1 MASPPLNLS
10 RTHGDRGSSLAEVLR
25 AHAPNAST
33 LELTQL
39 EELLRGLV
47 ARGQAAWPAFELTA
61 EDFVRH
67 MAGLL
72 SPHEDLQ
79 RWLEAVHVEDL
90 YLTCACARGS
100 APALA
105 ELDRQLCLA
114 GAAVTQGARAASHL
128 YEEVTQSLRETLLV
142 ARAGSPPR
150 IASYRGLGS
159 LSRWLRASA
168 IRVVRRLH
176 QREERY
182 EEANSALEL
191 PGPDPEL
198 AFLKQ
203 HYRAPFKAAFQ
214 VALSRL
220 TSQQRTVLR
229 LHLLDG
235 LNIDRIGDIYEVHR
249 ATVARWIA
257 HCRQLL
263 LEETCRELSNTLGLA
278 QDELPGI
285 IALLQSNLDVSL
297 SRLLRQT
304 R

>member
-1 MASPPLNLS
+1 MAAPPLNLS
-10 RTHGDRGSSLAEVLR
+10 GAHDAHGSSLAEVLR
-25 AHAPNAST
+25 AQAPNAST
-33 LELTQL
+33 LERPQL

-67 MAGLL
+67 LAGLL
-72 SPHEDLQ
+72 SPREDLQ
-79 RWLEAVHVEDL
+79 RWLEAAHVEEL

-100 APALA
+100 ALALA
-105 ELDRQLCLA
+105 ELDRQLRLA
-114 GAAVTQGARAASHL
+114 VAAVTQGARAAAHL
-128 YEEVTQSLRETLLV
+128 SEDVTQSLHETLLV

-159 LSRWLRASA
+159 LSRWLRAA
-168 IRVVRRLH
+168 AMRVLQRLL
-176 QREERY
+176 QREQRY
-182 EEANSALEL
+182 EEDTSALEL

-214 VALSRL
+214 AALSRL

-235 LNIDRIGDIYEVHR
+235 LNIERIGDIYEVHR

-278 QDELPGI
+278 PDELHGI

-304 R
+304 G